1 MAYREVLM
9 VAIPR
14 DAATILLLRRGAGAA
29 GENLEV
35 LMVLR
40 HPRSLFVPNYH
51 VYPGGCLDED
61 DYVPEMERFS
71 FGVDRKK
78 AQNLIAN
85 ITPSEKALGVW
96 VAGIRETF
104 EEVGV
109 LLAYEKDGSLVSMD
123 SDARAAKYNA
133 YRRAL
138 AEGRIKFRTML
149 EREEL
154 KLAAD
159 RLLYF
164 SHWIT
169 PEPLPYR
176 YDVRFFLARAPEDQP
191 VMHDGIELTD
201 HIWITPSKALAQYE
215 KGRIGMVLPTIMT
228 LVELSRFKTI
238 EEALHSTKRKTV
250 HTVLTRIKEIN
261 GDAVEIMPDGRTFN
275 GRPPAYPKPGE
286 GKKCG

>member
-1 MAYREVLM
+1 M

-14 DAATILLLRRGAGAA
+14 DAATVLLLRRRSGAA
-29 GENLEV
+29 GEKLEV

-40 HPRSLFVPNYH
+40 HPHSLFVPNYH
-51 VYPGGCLDED
+51 VYPGGCLDEE
-61 DYVPEMERFS
+61 DYAPGMEPFS
-71 FGVDRKK
+71 FGVGPRE
-78 AQNLIAN
+78 AQHLIPD
-85 ITPSEKALGVW
+85 IRPPEKALGVW

-123 SDARAAKYNA
+123 SEPQAAKYNT

-138 AEGRIKFRTML
+138 AEGRIRFRTVL
-149 EREEL
+149 EQEGL

-159 RLLYF
+159 RLFYF

-176 YDVRFFLARAPEDQP
+176 YDVRFFLARAPESQP
-191 VMHDGIELTD
+191 VMHDGLELTE
-201 HIWITPSKALAQYE
+201 HVWISPREALAQY
-215 KGRIGMVLPTIMT
+215 KRGRIGMVLPTLMT

-238 EEALHSTKRKTV
+238 EEALHSTKHKTV
-250 HTVLTRIKEIN
+250 QAVLTCIKEIN
-261 GDAVEIMPDGRTFN
+261 GKAVEVMPDGRTFH
-275 GRPPAYPKPGE
+275 GRLPSYPKSG
-286 GKKCG
+286 GGRKCG